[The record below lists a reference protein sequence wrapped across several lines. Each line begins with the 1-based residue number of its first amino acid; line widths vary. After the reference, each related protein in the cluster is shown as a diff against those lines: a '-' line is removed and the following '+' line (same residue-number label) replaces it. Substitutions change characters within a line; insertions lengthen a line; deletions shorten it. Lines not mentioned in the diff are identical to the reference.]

1 MLLSCCVAVVLRR
14 CRAGL
19 LLCCGAVVLGAMW
32 LCCSVA
38 WLMGCSVA
46 SCSVALFLCC
56 TLLLFGAVADVAEVV
71 VLLKTISTSGSSL
84 NADQSPKSLSSCD

>member
-32 LCCSVA
+32 LC
-38 WLMGCSVA
+38 
-46 SCSVALFLCC
+46 CSVALFLCC